1 MTNCKRPILSPINF
15 RHGPIENTY
24 YFSYV
29 YSSVSI
35 ALAMTRTTLKTLLL
49 SELLRNLAK
58 DYLPRICLRGNWF
71 TNPLP
76 SNGCTCNNIVNV
88 LRPGV
93 EGVKETDV
101 NLRSLGSCH
110 HLSLITRNSHRKR
123 HQDKID
129 YVRGGS

>member
-1 MTNCKRPILSPINF
+1 MTDCNRPSLSPINF
-15 RHGPIENTY
+15 RHGSIENTY
-24 YFSYV
+24 YFSCV

-35 ALAMTRTTLKTLLL
+35 ALGMTRTTLKTLLL

-58 DYLPRICLRGNWF
+58 DYLPRISLRGNLF
-71 TNPLP
+71 NNPLP
-76 SNGCTCNNIVNV
+76 SNWCTCNNIVNV
-88 LRPGV
+88 LRPGG
-93 EGVKETDV
+93 GVKGTDV